1 MEVAAYSL
9 PTQMNPQSTISSRL
23 PRLAEKMSMNEQVV
37 CREKDAEIRM
47 RVVPAE
53 DYFVRELFIDV
64 AS

>member
-1 MEVAAYSL
+1 LKETKFLSVRVDN
-9 PTQMNPQSTISSRL
+9 QCDL
-23 PRLAEKMSMNEQVV
+23 PRLAEEMPMNEQVV